1 MNDGDGPDVA
11 RWFYE
16 GLFAKEEMDLDDIAY
31 ALDGAVTKLREI
43 DAPASQW
50 ALFIH
55 IGG

>member
-1 MNDGDGPDVA
+1 MNDEDGPDVA

-31 ALDGAVTKLREI
+31 ALDEAVTNLREKG
-43 DAPASQW
+43 APASQW
-50 ALFIH
+50 ALFIQ